1 MSDWNNQS
9 VEQDTTI
16 EMGKFLQWYGELSI
30 QNRQMREQMQMLVKQ
45 IQGLAAENAKMK
57 ESFEKNKTANDEL
70 ETARKAVTGN
80 LEMMQNQAKQIE
92 RLKFDVKTLNGL
104 LAEKD
109 TIITG
114 LKTELSNVRD
124 RIAELTPKPEP
135 SPPVKKTPSK
145 KSKAK
150 IKKK

>member
-57 ESFEKNKTANDEL
+57 ESFEKNKTANQEL